1 MSDCAL
7 SPNLGPY
14 TSSPL
19 PDLNS
24 MVRLREIPR
33 TATFAWSPGAA
44 SPLIATGT
52 RAGAVDVDFSNE
64 TCLEL
69 WDLGLGR
76 QDASEELQ
84 PVGKIST
91 DSGYDGTLTAHDE
104 GTGTCGILT
113 RGAFI

>member
-1 MSDCAL
+1 
-7 SPNLGPY
+7 
-14 TSSPL
+14 
-19 PDLNS
+19 

-33 TATFAWSPGAA
+33 TATFAWSPGAQ

-69 WDLGLGR
+69 WDLDLSR

-84 PVGKIST
+84 PLAKIGT
-91 DSGYDGTLTAHDE
+91 DSGYVFELETYWSFMHKQQDSDCITFIALTTL
-104 GTGTCGILT
+104 
-113 RGAFI
+113 RGQNPKITPAE

>member
-1 MSDCAL
+1 
-7 SPNLGPY
+7 
-14 TSSPL
+14 
-19 PDLNS
+19 

-52 RAGAVDVDFSNE
+52 RAGAVDADFSNK

-69 WDLGLGR
+69 WDLSLDR

-84 PVGKIST
+84 PLAKIDT
-91 DSGYDGTLTAHDE
+91 DSG
-104 GTGTCGILT
+104 
-113 RGAFI
+113 

>member
-1 MSDCAL
+1 
-7 SPNLGPY
+7 
-14 TSSPL
+14 
-19 PDLNS
+19 

-91 DSGYDGTLTAHDE
+91 DSGYDGAL
-104 GTGTCGILT
+104 IPYY
-113 RGAFI
+113 

>member
-1 MSDCAL
+1 
-7 SPNLGPY
+7 
-14 TSSPL
+14 
-19 PDLNS
+19 
-24 MVRLREIPR
+24 MVRLRDIPR

-44 SPLIATGT
+44 PPLIATGT

-76 QDASEELQ
+76 QDAGEELQ

-91 DSGYDGTLTAHDE
+91 DSGYDPLTVVAYLWKAMTLVLITAA
-104 GTGTCGILT
+104 L
-113 RGAFI
+113 